1 MPSALSH
8 KVTDFHAF
16 VGHHVSPNLLTG
28 TLSSHVG
35 GGGHGVAASHF
46 FLHFFFFFLH
56 AFFVSVHSI
65 YLSIYLYLSIYH
77 SSKATPQSSL
87 HVSTF
92 TELLHGGG
100 AGDGGDATAT
110 GDAGEGGG
118 GDATATGDA
127 GEGGIVRVPRSGTS
141 ITYPSKKL
149 FYETQLPRTGSAK
162 VVEHRLE
169 SMFSL
174 FILATLYDL

>member
-1 MPSALSH
+1 M
-8 KVTDFHAF
+8 
-16 VGHHVSPNLLTG
+16 
-28 TLSSHVG
+28 
-35 GGGHGVAASHF
+35 AASHF

-56 AFFVSVHSI
+56 AFFVSV
-65 YLSIYLYLSIYH
+65 H

-162 VVEHRLE
+162 VVEYRLE